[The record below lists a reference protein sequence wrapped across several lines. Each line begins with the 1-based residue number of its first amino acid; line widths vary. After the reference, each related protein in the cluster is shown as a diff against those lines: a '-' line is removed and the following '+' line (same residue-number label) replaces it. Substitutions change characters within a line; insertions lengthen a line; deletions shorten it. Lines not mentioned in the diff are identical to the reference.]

1 MEHLVHFGWF
11 FLAFIIGMGLGAVLL
26 WLRLSETIRDQRREL
41 AKVERHHQQ
50 VTTQLDAELEAVETE
65 CEELRKHVVKC
76 SVCANLV
83 PPHMPYS
90 THHQR
95 FDGAPLKQ
103 ALFTCEPCL
112 HQTDVDYRALFNGD
126 LEEVN

>member
-11 FLAFIIGMGLGAVLL
+11 FLAVIIGMGFGAVLV

-41 AKVERHHQQ
+41 AKAERNQQQ
-50 VTTQLDAELEAVETE
+50 VTAQLDAELEEVEQDR
-65 CEELRKHVVKC
+65 EELRKYVVKC
-76 SVCANLV
+76 CVCANLV
-83 PPHMPYS
+83 PPHIPYS
-90 THHQR
+90 TRHLR

-103 ALFTCEPCL
+103 AVFTCEPCL
-112 HQTDVDYRALFNGD
+112 YQSDSDYRALFNGD